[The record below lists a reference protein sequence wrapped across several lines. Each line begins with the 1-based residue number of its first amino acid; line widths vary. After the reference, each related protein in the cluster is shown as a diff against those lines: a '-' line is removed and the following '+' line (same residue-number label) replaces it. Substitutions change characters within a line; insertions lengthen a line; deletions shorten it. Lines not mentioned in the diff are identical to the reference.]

1 MRKLRVL
8 CFFMTMVFAL
18 TSCSLFAETHEPVVF
33 MYHLIMEEP
42 YSENTG
48 LFVTPSD
55 FEAQLDAIVESKAT
69 TLFADEYAASK
80 KPSVIITFDDGY
92 EDNYT
97 TAYPMLK
104 ERGLKATIFL
114 VVDLIG
120 TEGYMTE
127 AQILEMSESGLIKFG
142 SHTKSHADLST
153 LDEEQVRYELEES
166 KKALEELLGYEVK
179 SLAYPVGG
187 YNDSVVNIVSEMFG
201 FAYTTKSPDDVEADN
216 MLLIPRYAMFRGY
229 DGEYVASRIPK

>member
-1 MRKLRVL
+1 MRELRAL
-8 CFFMTMVFAL
+8 CFFITVVLVL
-18 TSCSLFAETHEPVVF
+18 TSCSLFSGKHEPAVF

-42 YSENTG
+42 YSEDTG
-48 LFVTPSD
+48 LFVTPSE
-55 FEAQLDAIVESKAT
+55 FEAQLDAIVESKAA
-69 TLFADEYAASK
+69 TLFADEYAVSK

-97 TAYPMLK
+97 TAYPLLK

-127 AQILEMSESGLIKFG
+127 EQIFEMSESGLVKFG
-142 SHTKSHADLST
+142 SHTKSHKDLST
-153 LDEEQVRYELEES
+153 LDEDQVRYELEES

-179 SLAYPVGG
+179 SFAYPVGG
-187 YNDSVVNIVSEMFG
+187 YNDSVVKIASEIFG
-201 FAYTTKSPDDVEADN
+201 FAYTTKNPDDVEADN
-216 MLLIPRYAMFRGY
+216 MLLIPRYAVFRGY
-229 DGEYVASRIPK
+229 GGEYVASRIPK